1 MADEFYFNPFDP
13 AFRANPYP
21 FYKPL
26 YAGPPRLIDFY
37 GPTLLVAR
45 HADVAAVWCDPER
58 FSSEPPTA
66 GSRPSDRSMFGGP
79 VILLLDPPAHTRL
92 RRLVSHLF
100 TPRKVREGLAAAVDS
115 ITRRLLDHAAEKGEF
130 DAVTELAD
138 PLPTMVI
145 AHVLGFPIEDHRIL
159 KEWSDL
165 LLDGLNTPPD
175 QGFPPSYHK
184 ALDERDSYLSDIME
198 KRRSKPQD
206 DLISMLLAAQEEGD
220 KLSTKEVI
228 GFINLLLLAGN
239 ETTTNLISSALLHV
253 IRHPGQHQLLRDNPQ
268 MAAAAIEE
276 VLRYDCPVQAL
287 GRTARVDMVFADTRV
302 PANTRIYVLAG
313 ASGRDPAKFRNPD
326 TFDITRESNEHLAFG
341 LGIHFCL
348 GASLA
353 RLEGTTAL
361 RMSVERFPHLQ
372 MANPDAALGYK
383 GSFETRGLRELKLV
397 AA

>member
-1 MADEFYFNPFDP
+1 VAEEFYFNPFDP

-26 YAGPPRLIDFY
+26 YAGPPRLIDLY

-45 HADVAAVWCDPER
+45 HADVAAVWCDPVR
-58 FSSEPPTA
+58 FSSAQAPGP
-66 GSRPSDRSMFGGP
+66 RPNNRSMFGGP

-92 RRLVSHLF
+92 RRLVSQLF
-100 TPRKVREGLAAAVDS
+100 TPRRVREGLAAAVDS
-115 ITRRLLDHAAEKGEF
+115 ITRRLLDQAAKQGEF

-145 AHVLGFPIEDHRIL
+145 AHVLGFPIDDHRIL

-175 QGFPPSYHK
+175 RDFPASYHK
-184 ALDERDSYLSDIME
+184 ALDARDSYLNDIME
-198 KRRSKPQD
+198 QRRRHPQD
-206 DLISMLLAAQEEGD
+206 DLISMLLAAHEAGD
-220 KLSTKEVI
+220 KLSATEVI

-253 IRHPGQHQLLRDNPQ
+253 LRHPSQHQLLRDNPQ

-276 VLRYDCPVQAL
+276 SLRYDCPVQAL
-287 GRTARVDMVFADTRV
+287 GRTVHEELDFAGVRV
-302 PANTRIYVLAG
+302 PARTRVYVLAG
-313 ASGRDPAKFRNPD
+313 ASGRDPAKFEDPD

-348 GASLA
+348 GAALA
-353 RLEGTTAL
+353 RQEGTTAL
-361 RMSVERFPHLQ
+361 RMSIERFPHLR
-372 MANPDAALGYK
+372 MADPGAALSYK
-383 GSFETRGLRELKLV
+383 GSFETRGLRELRLI
-397 AA
+397 AQ

>member
-1 MADEFYFNPFDP
+1 MAEEFYFNPFDP
-13 AFRANPYP
+13 VFRANPYP

-26 YAGPPRLIDFY
+26 YAGPPRLVDFY

-45 HADVAAVWCDPER
+45 HADVAAVWCDAER
-58 FSSEPPTA
+58 FSSEQPP
-66 GSRPSDRSMFGGP
+66 GPRPHNRSMFGGP

-100 TPRKVREGLAAAVDS
+100 TPRRVRDGLMAAVDS
-115 ITRRLLDHAAEKGEF
+115 ITSRLLDQVAEKGEF

-145 AHVLGFPIEDHRIL
+145 AHVLGFPIDDHRIL

-175 QGFPPSYHK
+175 QDFPASYNK
-184 ALDERDSYLSDIME
+184 ALDARDSYLGDIME
-198 KRRSKPQD
+198 QRRRHPQD
-206 DLISMLLAAQEEGD
+206 DLISMLLAAHEEGD
-220 KLSTKEVI
+220 KLSAKEVI
-228 GFINLLLLAGN
+228 GFINLILLAGN

-253 IRHPGQHQLLRDNPQ
+253 LRHIGQHQLLNDNPA
-268 MAAAAIEE
+268 MAAGAIEE

-287 GRTARVDMVFADTRV
+287 GRIVREELTFAGTRV
-302 PANTRIYVLAG
+302 PANTRVYVLAG
-313 ASGRDPAKFRNPD
+313 ASGRDPAKFKDPD

-361 RMSVERFPHLQ
+361 RMSIERFPHLR
-372 MANPDAALGYK
+372 MADPGATMSYK
-383 GSFETRGLRELKLV
+383 GSFETRGLKELKLTAV
-397 AA
+397 

>member
-1 MADEFYFNPFDP
+1 MAEEFYFNPFDP

-26 YAGPPRLIDFY
+26 FAGPPRLVDFY

-45 HADVAAVWCDPER
+45 HADVAAVWCDAER
-58 FSSEPPTA
+58 FSSAQPP
-66 GSRPSDRSMFGGP
+66 GPRPNNRSMFGGP

-100 TPRKVREGLAAAVDS
+100 TPRRVRDGLAAAVDS
-115 ITRRLLDHAAEKGEF
+115 ITSRLLDQVADKGEF

-145 AHVLGFPIEDHRIL
+145 AHVLGFPLEDHRIL

-175 QGFPPSYHK
+175 QDFPASYHK
-184 ALDERDSYLSDIME
+184 ALDARDSYLNDIME
-198 KRRSKPQD
+198 KRRRHPQD
-206 DLISMLLAAQEEGD
+206 DLVSMLLAAHEESD
-220 KLSTKEVI
+220 KLSAQEVI

-253 IRHPGQHQLLRDNPQ
+253 LRHPGQHQLLRDNPQ
-268 MAAAAIEE
+268 IAAAAIEE

-287 GRTARVDMVFADTRV
+287 GRTVREELDFAGTRV
-302 PANTRIYVLAG
+302 PANTRVYVLAA
-313 ASGRDPAKFRNPD
+313 ASGRDPGKFKDPD
-326 TFDITRESNEHLAFG
+326 TFDITREPNEHLAFG
-341 LGIHFCL
+341 LGIHYCL

-353 RLEGTTAL
+353 RLEGTAAL
-361 RMSVERFPHLQ
+361 GMSIERFPHLR
-372 MANPDAALGYK
+372 MADPGATLTYK
-383 GSFETRGLRELKLV
+383 GSFETRGLRELKLI

>member
-1 MADEFYFNPFDP
+1 MAEEFYFNPFDP
-13 AFRANPYP
+13 TFRANPYP
-21 FYKPL
+21 YYKPL
-26 YAGPPRLIDFY
+26 YAGPPRLVDFY

-45 HADVAAVWCDPER
+45 HADVAAVWSDPER
-58 FSSEPPTA
+58 FSSEPAMGP
-66 GSRPSDRSMFGGP
+66 RPGDRSMFGGP
-79 VILLLDPPAHTRL
+79 VILLMDPPAHTRL
-92 RRLVSHLF
+92 RRLVSQLF
-100 TPRKVREGLAAAVDS
+100 TPRRVRETLGAAVES
-115 ITRRLLDHAAEKGEF
+115 ITGRVLEHAAEKGEF

-145 AHVLGFPIEDHRIL
+145 AHVLGFPIEDHKVL

-184 ALDERDSYLSDIME
+184 ALDDRDSYLKDIME
-198 KRRSKPQD
+198 QRRRRPQD
-206 DLISMLLAAQEEGD
+206 DLISMLLAAHEESD
-220 KLSTKEVI
+220 KLSAQEVI

-239 ETTTNLISSALLHV
+239 ETTTNLISSSLLHL
-253 IRHPGQHQLLRDNPQ
+253 IRHPEQHQLLRNNPQ

-276 VLRYDCPVQAL
+276 SLRYDCPVQAL
-287 GRTARVDMVFADTRV
+287 GRTARVEMDFAGTRV
-302 PANTRIYVLAG
+302 PANTRVYVLAG
-313 ASGRDPAKFRNPD
+313 ASGRDPAKFDNPD
-326 TFDITRESNEHLAFG
+326 TFDVTRESNEHLAFG

-361 RMSVERFPHLQ
+361 RMSVERFPHLR
-372 MANPDAALGYK
+372 MADPNTTLTYK
-383 GSFETRGLRELKLV
+383 GSFETRGLRELNLV

>member
-1 MADEFYFNPFDP
+1 MAEEFYFNPFDP

-26 YAGPPRLIDFY
+26 YPGPPRLIDFY

-45 HADVAAVWCDPER
+45 HTDVAAVWCDAER
-58 FSSEPPTA
+58 FSSEQPA
-66 GSRPSDRSMFGGP
+66 GPRPHNRSMFGGP

-100 TPRKVREGLAAAVDS
+100 TPRRVRDGLMAAVDS
-115 ITRRLLDHAAEKGEF
+115 ITSRLLDQAAEKGEF

-145 AHVLGFPIEDHRIL
+145 AHVLGFPIDDHRIL

-175 QGFPPSYHK
+175 QDFPTSYNK
-184 ALDERDSYLSDIME
+184 ALDARDSYLNDIME
-198 KRRSKPQD
+198 QRRRHPQD
-206 DLISMLLAAQEEGD
+206 DLISMLLAAHEEGD
-220 KLSTKEVI
+220 KLSAKEVI
-228 GFINLLLLAGN
+228 GFINLMLLAGN

-253 IRHPGQHQLLRDNPQ
+253 LRHPGQHQLLSDNPQ
-268 MAAAAIEE
+268 LAAGAIEE

-287 GRTARVDMVFADTRV
+287 GRIVREELTFAGTRV
-302 PANTRIYVLAG
+302 PANTRVYVLAA
-313 ASGRDPAKFRNPD
+313 ASGRDPAKFKDPD

-361 RMSVERFPHLQ
+361 RMSIERFPHLR
-372 MANPDAALGYK
+372 MADPGATMSYK
-383 GSFETRGLRELKLV
+383 GSFETRGLRELKLI

>member
-1 MADEFYFNPFDP
+1 
-13 AFRANPYP
+13 
-21 FYKPL
+21 
-26 YAGPPRLIDFY
+26 
-37 GPTLLVAR
+37 
-45 HADVAAVWCDPER
+45 VAAVWCDAER
-58 FSSEPPTA
+58 FSSEQPP
-66 GSRPSDRSMFGGP
+66 GPRPHNRSMFGGP

-100 TPRKVREGLAAAVDS
+100 TPRRVRDGLAAAVDS
-115 ITRRLLDHAAEKGEF
+115 ITSRLLDQAAEKGEF

-165 LLDGLNTPPD
+165 LLDGLNTPPNQD
-175 QGFPPSYHK
+175 FPASYHK
-184 ALDERDSYLSDIME
+184 ALDARDSYLNDIME
-198 KRRSKPQD
+198 QRRRHPQD
-206 DLISMLLAAQEEGD
+206 DLISMLLAAHEEGD
-220 KLSTKEVI
+220 KLSAKEVI
-228 GFINLLLLAGN
+228 GFINLILLAGN

-253 IRHPGQHQLLRDNPQ
+253 LHHPGQHQMLIDNPQ
-268 MAAAAIEE
+268 MSAAAIEE

-287 GRTARVDMVFADTRV
+287 GRIAREELTFAGTRV
-302 PANTRIYVLAG
+302 PANTRVYVLAG
-313 ASGRDPAKFRNPD
+313 ASGRDPAKFKDPD

-361 RMSVERFPHLQ
+361 RMSIERFPHLR
-372 MANPDAALGYK
+372 MADPAATMSYK
-383 GSFETRGLRELKLV
+383 GSFETRGLRELKLIV
-397 AA
+397 P

>member
-1 MADEFYFNPFDP
+1 MAEEFYFNPFDP

-21 FYKPL
+21 YYKPL

-45 HADVAAVWCDPER
+45 HADVAAVWSDPER
-58 FSSEPPTA
+58 FSSEPALGP
-66 GSRPSDRSMFGGP
+66 RPGDRSMFGGP

-92 RRLVSHLF
+92 RRLVSQLF
-100 TPRKVREGLAAAVDS
+100 TPRRVREGLGAAVDS
-115 ITRRLLDHAAEKGEF
+115 ITSGLLDRAAENGEF

-145 AHVLGFPIEDHRIL
+145 AHVLGFPIEDHRVL

-175 QGFPPSYHK
+175 QGFPASYHK
-184 ALDERDSYLSDIME
+184 ALDARDSYLNDILG
-198 KRRSKPQD
+198 KRRRHPQD
-206 DLISMLLAAQEEGD
+206 DLISMLLAAHEEGD
-220 KLSTKEVI
+220 KLSAKEVI

-239 ETTTNLISSALLHV
+239 ETTTNLVSSALLHV

-276 VLRYDCPVQAL
+276 SLRYDCPVQAL
-287 GRTARVDMVFADTRV
+287 GRTAREEMTFAGTRV
-302 PANTRIYVLAG
+302 PASARVYVLAA
-313 ASGRDPAKFRNPD
+313 ASGRDPAKFKDPD

-372 MANPDAALGYK
+372 MADPGATLTYK
-383 GSFETRGLRELKLV
+383 GSFETRGLRELRLI